1 MLWLRQASML
11 LNLMHNGRWIVA
23 ALLEFTVAVLALR
36 HGLFRRLPI
45 FTAYLISVVLVE
57 IIRWSL
63 ISELGFASKAY
74 FWCYWLTQAVLI
86 GLRGMVVGEICCK
99 VLGKNI
105 GIWRLCRIILCGVAG
120 ILVANAAVA
129 AWHNQNHVTAL
140 ITILERDLE
149 LAILGTLIFA
159 FMFTRYY
166 IIRVDRL
173 TAWISAGLVF
183 YSAVQV
189 ANHEF
194 ISVFRAGFYP
204 LYAQIVVNSFTICML
219 IWLAA
224 VWKPVPAEAPATA
237 MLGAQAYGQV
247 MPEMNLRL
255 RELNSRL
262 MEILR

>member
-1 MLWLRQASML
+1 ML
-11 LNLMHNGRWIVA
+11 LDLMHNARSIVA
-23 ALLEFTVAVLALR
+23 AVLEISVVVLALR

-45 FTAYLISVVLVE
+45 FTAYLVSVVLVE

-86 GLRGMVVGEICCK
+86 GLRGMVVAEICC
-99 VLGKNI
+99 
-105 GIWRLCRIILCGVAG
+105 IWRLCRIILSGVAA
-120 ILVANAAVA
+120 ILFANAAVA
-129 AWHNQNHVTAL
+129 AWHNQNHVTVL

-166 IIRVDRL
+166 MIRVDRL
-173 TAWISAGLVF
+173 ITLVSAGLLF

-189 ANHEF
+189 ANHEI
-194 ISVFRAGFYP
+194 ISVFTAGFYP
-204 LYAQIVVNSFTICML
+204 LYAQIVVNSFAISML

-224 VWKPVPAEAPATA
+224 VWKPVPTEAPATA
-237 MLGAQAYGQV
+237 MLGAQAYAQV
-247 MPEMNLRL
+247 MPLMNLRL

-262 MEILR
+262 LEILR

>member
-1 MLWLRQASML
+1 ML
-11 LNLMHNGRWIVA
+11 LDLMHNARSIVA
-23 ALLEFTVAVLALR
+23 AVLEISVVVLALR

-45 FTAYLISVVLVE
+45 FTAYLVSVVLVE

-86 GLRGMVVGEICCK
+86 GLRGMVVAEICCK

-105 GIWRLCRIILCGVAG
+105 GIWRLCRIILSGIAG
-120 ILVANAAVA
+120 ILFANAAVA
-129 AWHNQNHVTAL
+129 AWHNQNHVTTL

-173 TAWISAGLVF
+173 IAWISSGLVF

-189 ANHEF
+189 ADHEF
-194 ISVFRAGFYP
+194 ISVFRTGFYP
-204 LYAQIVVNSFTICML
+204 LYAQIVVNSFAISML

-224 VWKPVPAEAPATA
+224 VWKPVPAEAPSTA

-247 MPEMNLRL
+247 MPEVNLRL

-262 MEILR
+262 LEILR